1 MLLPRT
7 LVVVNN
13 NHTYVQVVI
22 SFLISVRPR
31 TRLSRELPNFRP
43 GNPCRFGLLP
53 GHRVLR
59 IHGMETRQI
68 DKIRNVFKVF
78 QKKKPLLLKKNV
90 YIFFSHFF
98 FLILA
103 F

>member
-1 MLLPRT
+1 MLLART

-53 GHRVLR
+53 GF
-59 IHGMETRQI
+59 

-78 QKKKPLLLKKNV
+78 QKKKALLLKKNV